1 MKKENIIL
9 VILLAVLGAA
19 AALKYGT
26 EARRLKGEV
35 NRLSVELAQAQ
46 IPLQRDTIRDSIEVV
61 TQTVVEVAPKS
72 LTDALAADQQLIK
85 DLQLKVKQLESLQTT
100 VIETGDTVA
109 AQHEP
114 QDSLFYYSDQWADLK
129 LSLKDTTF
137 YYNIRDSLSTAVYRE
152 PVFFFSAS
160 LPGLRFLHR
169 FFCLFPATSCH
180 LVAMLQGAL
189 SADGRHRSEAG
200 IAMRA
205 LFCAVASGCLCPLLP
220 HSSFSCS

>member
-1 MKKENIIL
+1 MKKETIIFIIVL
-9 VILLAVLGAA
+9 VVLGAA
-19 AALKYGT
+19 ATVKYQAET
-26 EARRLKGEV
+26 RRLRGEV
-35 NRLSVELAQAQ
+35 NRLSVELAHAQ

-109 AQHEP
+109 AQHDS
-114 QDSLFYYSDQWADLK
+114 QDSLFFYSDQWADLK

-152 PVFFFSAS
+152 YRH
-160 LPGLRFLHR
+160 RFLWWR
-169 FFCLFPATSCH
+169 WGTKGYRLKIVNFN
-180 LVAMLQGAL
+180 
-189 SADGRHRSEAG
+189 
-200 IAMRA
+200 
-205 LFCAVASGCLCPLLP
+205 P
-220 HSSFSCS
+220 HSRVTYNKYIKSEK